1 MTTHE
6 EVIIIG
12 GGGFGREAF
21 QYLLDIGET
30 RVAGF
35 LDNRPEDDLNLPG
48 GLGVLGSISTYEPR
62 AGQAFVL
69 AVGDPT
75 VRFKI
80 AARFLQAGAEF
91 LTVVHPR
98 AYVASSAEIGP
109 GSLVAPFASIGA
121 SARLGP
127 FCQVH
132 FYASAAHDTV
142 IGAYSALSPYSVVNG
157 GGRLGECTF
166 LGTRST
172 VNPGR
177 AVGER
182 SKVAAGAVVYQ
193 DIPAFSLAAGNPAKP
208 RRLMTTG
215 APG

>member
-1 MTTHE
+1 M
-6 EVIIIG
+6 
-12 GGGFGREAF
+12 
-21 QYLLDIGET
+21 
-30 RVAGF
+30 
-35 LDNRPEDDLNLPG
+35 
-48 GLGVLGSISTYEPR
+48 
-62 AGQAFVL
+62 
-69 AVGDPT
+69 
-75 VRFKI
+75 
-80 AARFLQAGAEF
+80 
-91 LTVVHPR
+91 
-98 AYVASSAEIGP
+98 
-109 GSLVAPFASIGA
+109 APFASIGA
-121 SARLGP
+121 SARLGA